1 MNEVSKSMKIQQC
14 DREQH
19 VIDALKSG
27 RWAGPWGEEIRKHAA
42 ACPVCSEVVQVAN
55 AMRCEDEL
63 AQAELRLPSAGLVW
77 WKSQLAA
84 RRAAEQRATE
94 PIAWAE
100 RLAQFLGVLTVIG
113 LGLWQWPRIASWF
126 GGTKDVAQASAGGA
140 IEGSTHFFQML
151 GRGFGQSPIYLVLV
165 SAIAF
170 LTLVGF
176 AAYAVWRED

>member
-1 MNEVSKSMKIQQC
+1 MKIEHC

-27 RWAGPWGEEIRKHAA
+27 RWAGPWGEEIREHAA
-42 ACPVCSEVVQVAN
+42 GCAVCSEVVTVAN
-55 AMRCEDEL
+55 AMRGEDEL

-77 WKSQLAA
+77 WKAQLAA

-113 LGLWQWPRIASWF
+113 LALWQWPRIAGWL
-126 GGTKDVAQASAGGA
+126 GGTKDLARVPTTGVAQWAG
-140 IEGSTHFFQML
+140 HFFQML
-151 GRGFGQSPIYLVLV
+151 SRGFGQSPVYLVLV